1 MNRSLRVVFTIRPK
15 APNGSFFWLGKDGYL
30 SVRALTSIASAAA
43 TQLNL
48 SYSAGSRKE
57 LSSGRARVVSRGCTA
72 LEISRGSAA
81 ALSGS
86 LCFRAALAG
95 CGGLPAPRLLAAPG

>member
-1 MNRSLRVVFTIRPK
+1 MRRGLTIHSSRRRF
-15 APNGSFFWLGKDGYL
+15 AARLNSG
-30 SVRALTSIASAAA
+30 VRALTSIASAAA

-48 SYSAGSRKE
+48 SCSAGNRKE
-57 LSSGRARVVSRGCTA
+57 LSFGRARVVSRGCTA